1 MDFEYIAIDKSKKEV
16 KGLINA
22 DSIKDAKQKLK
33 ESGLLIIKI
42 QEYKKDIFSFK
53 SYTIKDEELYRISKE
68 FAVLLNS
75 GIVLD
80 RAIIMVRD
88 SLESEKLKN
97 FMDDILKE
105 VRAGKSLSLAFEEK
119 KMFDPLII
127 TMLKVGETI
136 GNLKDSFDNI
146 AQYTEFRVKF
156 RNDIRNAMAYP
167 MFLIAASFLTL
178 LAIFKIIIPKFFS
191 IFGSEPKNLPLL
203 SKILY
208 TTSKNLTTRNEII
221 FIGFLV
227 ILYVI
232 SKYLKLNISEKI
244 SNYSVKLPLIKNLI
258 LQIEL
263 SKFCYAMYSMLKNG
277 VEFIKALDLSKNII
291 KNKYIA
297 SEISKTIPKIKQGES
312 ISSAFESV
320 KFLPPIMI
328 GMIKVGE
335 ESANMK
341 DMFYELYSLFNERL
355 NNTIKKLLVLVEPTI
370 ITIMGLIVGSIV
382 VSLMLTVMSVS
393 NIKL

>member
-1 MDFEYIAIDKSKKEV
+1 MDFEYVGIDKAKKEV
-16 KGLINA
+16 KGVISA
-22 DSIKDAKQKLK
+22 DSITQAKKKLK
-33 ESGLLIIKI
+33 ESGLLIIKVE
-42 QEYKKDIFSFK
+42 EYKKGLFSLK
-53 SYTIKDEELYRISKE
+53 SYKINDEELYRISKE

-80 RAIIMVRD
+80 RALAMIRD
-88 SLESEKLKN
+88 SLDSEKLKK
-97 FMDDILKE
+97 FIEQVLLDIK
-105 VRAGKSLSLAFEEK
+105 AGKSLSESFESK
-119 KMFDPLII
+119 NMFDPLVI

-136 GNLKDSFDNI
+136 GNLKDSFENI
-146 AQYTEFRVKF
+146 AQYMDFRVKF
-156 RNDIRNAMAYP
+156 KNDIRNAMAYP

-178 LAIFKIIIPKFFS
+178 IAIFKIIIPKFFS
-191 IFGSEPKNLPLL
+191 IFGQEPKHLPLL

-208 TTSKNLTTRNEII
+208 VVSKNLTTKNEII
-221 FIGFLV
+221 FAV
-227 ILYVI
+227 ILVAFYLI
-232 SKYLKLNISEKI
+232 SKYTKLNLSQKI
-244 SNYSVKLPLIKNLI
+244 SNYSVRIPFIKNLI

-263 SKFCYAMYSMLKNG
+263 SKLCYAMYSMLKNG
-277 VEFIKALDLSKNII
+277 VEFIKALELSKDII

-297 SEISKTIPKIKQGES
+297 TEIAKTIPKIKQGES
-312 ISSAFESV
+312 ISEAFKGV
-320 KFLPPIMI
+320 RFLPPIMI

-335 ESANMK
+335 ESGNMK

-370 ITIMGLIVGSIV
+370 ITIMGLIVGTIV